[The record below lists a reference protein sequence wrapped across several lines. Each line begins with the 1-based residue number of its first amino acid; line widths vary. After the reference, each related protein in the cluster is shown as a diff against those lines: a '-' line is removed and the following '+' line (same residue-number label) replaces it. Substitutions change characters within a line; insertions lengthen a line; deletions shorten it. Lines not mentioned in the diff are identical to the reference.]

1 MPSWPRRALYWKQF
15 TDARRSFRAS
25 RRVASPTYGPE
36 APVFIVFLNG
46 LLWATGWAG
55 AQRLHGIAASLSSV
69 AGGRTGGAAGR
80 VVAVA
85 GARDELA
92 ASARRNHFDLNVAER
107 AIALGV
113 RRIVRQRVLVANVVR
128 DLPADVV
135 HVLDVFRE
143 VREAAGSLRDLLE
156 SAFRAL
162 GVFLALFA

>member
-1 MPSWPRRALYWKQF
+1 MGNRLGWSP
-15 TDARRSFRAS
+15 AS
-25 RRVASPTYGPE
+25 TWDRRV
-36 APVFIVFLNG
+36 
-46 LLWATGWAG
+46 
-55 AQRLHGIAASLSSV
+55 SV

-92 ASARRNHFDLNVAER
+92 ASARRNHLDLNVAER

-135 HVLDVFRE
+135 HVLVVFRE